1 MKEQNQMDK
10 VIQLAVVDPERAA
23 RVVARSFY
31 KVLRRNGFSDDQII
45 AVANNIL
52 DCLLESLDGYKQKSQ
67 ADQNAQE
74 AQEIKTP

>member
-1 MKEQNQMDK
+1 MKDKEQNQMDK

-67 ADQNAQE
+67 AEQE
-74 AQEIKTP
+74 SQEINTP

>member
-1 MKEQNQMDK
+1 MKDKEHNQMDK

-67 ADQNAQE
+67 AEQE
-74 AQEIKTP
+74 SQEINTP